1 MIIRIMFISLPL
13 MLAILISCGGKHVS
27 SNNTKN
33 ELNNMSKID
42 SLITILKADMELHI
56 DVANTATDAEIKEAE
71 LKLGVQLP
79 PSYKT
84 FVKEFGNGAQE
95 LYIVDQPVNGVHE
108 IHWFS
113 EYRNFVPDTV
123 HTDGFGSFAANT
135 LLCLMTEDSNGGAW
149 CWITTEN
156 NENGEWSLAYFNIGD
171 EKFYYKVSNFIEWL
185 EIATTCKE
193 EVIRELDVEE
203 ILGLG

>member
-1 MIIRIMFISLPL
+1 MFISLPL
-13 MLAILISCGGKHVS
+13 FLSALISCGSKHIS
-27 SNNTKN
+27 SNKTKN

-42 SLITILKADMELHI
+42 SLIAILKSDLELHK
-56 DVANTATDAEIKEAE
+56 DVEKTVTDVEIKEAE

-79 PSYKT
+79 PSYKQ
-84 FVKEFGNGAQE
+84 FLKEFGNGAYW
-95 LYIVDQPVNGVHE
+95 LYHVDQSVNGVHQ

-113 EYRNFVPDTV
+113 EYRNYVPDTV
-123 HTDGFGSFAANT
+123 HTDGFGSFESNT

-149 CWITTEN
+149 CWITTEDK
-156 NENGEWSLAYFNIGD
+156 ENGEWSLAYYNIND

>member
-79 PSYKT
+79 SSYKT
-84 FVKEFGNGAQE
+84 FVKEFGNGA
-95 LYIVDQPVNGVHE
+95 HE

-149 CWITTEN
+149 CWITTEH
-156 NENGEWSLAYFNIGD
+156 NENGEWSLAYFNID
-171 EKFYYKVSNFIEWL
+171 DKKFYYKVSNFIEWL

>member
-1 MIIRIMFISLPL
+1 MFISLPL
-13 MLAILISCGGKHVS
+13 MLASLISCGGKHVS
-27 SNNTKN
+27 SNKTKN

-56 DVANTATDAEIKEAE
+56 DVAKTVTDAQIKEAE

-84 FVKEFGNGAQE
+84 FMKEFGNGANE

-113 EYRNFVPDTV
+113 EYRNFVSDTV
-123 HTDGFGSFAANT
+123 HTDGFGSFAANS

-149 CWITTEN
+149 CWITTED
-156 NENGEWSLAYFNIGD
+156 NENGEWSLAYLILTTKNFTI
-171 EKFYYKVSNFIEWL
+171 KFQTSL
-185 EIATTCKE
+185 S
-193 EVIRELDVEE
+193 
-203 ILGLG
+203 G